1 MEDISSQIPVTAE
14 ELEYVAALIG
24 NVNQDP
30 SIGCDCPRM
39 FGVNTNNGGR
49 HDCASVDL
57 EEDAQ
62 HLSDIYQS
70 ELSHAENGEWDTFDE
85 AEEASAYLEHEDAL
99 DAQDIETA
107 DNAAAEEVD
116 EALVTEHFASHRR
129 GGIVRECGCASKIG
143 VDEDGYT
150 IHYHTHG
157 TSYQEDIYKSEL
169 ALAESGT
176 WDMPAH

>member
-1 MEDISSQIPVTAE
+1 MEDISSQIPVSAE

-39 FGVNTNNGGR
+39 FGMNTNNGGR
-49 HDCASVDL
+49 HECACVDL

-62 HLSDIYQS
+62 HLSDIYQ
-70 ELSHAENGEWDTFDE
+70 WDTFDE
-85 AEEASAYLEHEDAL
+85 AEEASAYLEHEDAI
-99 DAQDIETA
+99 DAQDIEAA
-107 DNAAAEEVD
+107 DNATAEEVD
-116 EALVTEHFASHRR
+116 EALVAEHFASHRR
-129 GGIVRECGCASKIG
+129 GSIVRECGCASKFG
-143 VDEDGYT
+143 VDEEGYT

-157 TSYQEDIYKSEL
+157 TSYQDDIYQSEL

-176 WDMPAH
+176 WDTPAH